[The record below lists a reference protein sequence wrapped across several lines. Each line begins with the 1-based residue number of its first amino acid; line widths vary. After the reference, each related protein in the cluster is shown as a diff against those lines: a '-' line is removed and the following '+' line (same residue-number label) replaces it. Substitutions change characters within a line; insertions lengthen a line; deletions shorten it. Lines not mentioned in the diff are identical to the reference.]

1 MRSKPR
7 HNRLAFVDKLR
18 TGLSQHLKG
27 ISGKLS
33 VLCNDLFHSVSMSF
47 WDTGILF
54 TLRACM
60 RFLLRFFNV
69 IGDAFECHVEG
80 EKAIVWIV

>member
-1 MRSKPR
+1 
-7 HNRLAFVDKLR
+7 
-18 TGLSQHLKG
+18 
-27 ISGKLS
+27 
-33 VLCNDLFHSVSMSF
+33 
-47 WDTGILF
+47 
-54 TLRACM
+54 M